1 MVSISILC
9 FNRWDVTKRCLL
21 SIARHTGHV
30 DDLEILVLDNGS
42 TDRTPREIKRWAAG
56 DGRLRVL
63 TEPENRGVILAK
75 ARTFRESRGDIFVS
89 LDNDCWVGP
98 RWLELLTAP
107 LKKAL
112 VFGGQSELIAQ
123 VGRSGAFGTLGH
135 TGIGHHGGRLDYID
149 GSCFAIR
156 KDAAEQVGG
165 VVDTAF
171 DFAYCEDPDLSLRL
185 RKAGWGI
192 TTVDVPIHHQE
203 HQTAHH
209 SGPVLG
215 KRLKECAEKNHRL
228 LLKRWGGYVKT
239 GRFGHPGEP
248 AVSHRKGG
256 EGDRCV
262 NDCLTY

>member
-1 MVSISILC
+1 MISISILC
-9 FNRWDVTKRCLL
+9 FNRWDVTKRCLE
-21 SIARHTGHV
+21 SILVHTR
-30 DDLEILVLDNGS
+30 DAKTEIEILVLDNGS
-42 TDRTPREIKRWAAG
+42 TDRTPRELANWAHV
-56 DGRLRVL
+56 DRRVRVL

-107 LKKAL
+107 INRRPSAGLPI
-112 VFGGQSELIAQ
+112 IAQ

-149 GSCFAIR
+149 GSCFAVR
-156 KDAAEQVGG
+156 KDAAIQVGG

-185 RKAGWGI
+185 RKAGWLI
-192 TTVDVPIHHQE
+192 AVVNTPVHHQE

-215 KRLKECAEKNHRL
+215 KRLKEAAEKNHRL

-239 GRFGHPGEP
+239 GHFGHPGEP
-248 AVSHRKGG
+248 AVSQRKEG
-256 EGDRCV
+256 EGDRCKI
-262 NDCLTY
+262 NDCLT